1 MLQFALEHLC
11 RLRPNI
17 IPAWSLPKMLDSPFN
32 EEDSELVSAL
42 YRLSKKSPKL
52 VRAHEYAAPSDP
64 SITVTSWKMNEFKY
78 YDVPSPFPT
87 LARGLFTRQLPSE
100 PGEEPRYQIIARG
113 YDKFFNI
120 GEVPWTDW
128 SSMQFH
134 TGPDYT
140 LSLKSNGCIIFIAPI
155 TPSKL
160 IVSSKHALG
169 PLQSVEETHSQ
180 AGHRWLRKHL
190 ADKGKTEEQ
199 LATVLWE
206 KRWTAVAELCDDNF
220 EEHVLAYPPEKAGLH
235 LHGINESHKAF
246 RTLPSSVVSAFAE
259 EWGFIKTPTL
269 MLYSIS
275 EVKTFTDEVAKTGR
289 WNGEP
294 LEGFVVRTQI
304 TDPKPGSTAR
314 DRRPP
319 YPTGSSFFFKVK
331 FDEPYL
337 MYRDW
342 REVTKIL
349 LSAKGPLSEAN
360 IPKSKLKRQ
369 ETQLYVKWVK
379 EEIKTN
385 RAAFS
390 EFNRGKGIISTRE
403 RFLDWMKSK
412 EGVKDLQDLHG
423 RAPQGT
429 KLGKTIIVPVA
440 IPGCGKTAVS
450 VALAHLFGFGH
461 TQSDDVHA
469 KKPAALFIKNVA
481 ALLKDHDVVI
491 ADKNNHLRQHRE
503 ALQEVASKTNPP
515 AGLLALNW
523 SLDKP
528 PAMIHRLCGD
538 RVLSRGDR
546 HQTLRADVETKSHED
561 VIWEFL
567 RSREE
572 LGDNEVDA
580 SIEMEVD
587 DSLDTAVSRA
597 VDGCVQNLGLE
608 KPTQEHIDEAV
619 RIAREY
625 EPKTKT
631 SNKKTTSKK
640 AKGFEPRYFG
650 ILPEFDLHEVIGPR
664 LDEAEEIPEVRKAFW
679 HKLVANKR
687 VTDRPHITI
696 VHRKN
701 LPEQSPVWELCEAL
715 HRMPRPPFFAFNLA
729 YLLWNDRVM
738 ALVVE
743 DFGLATESVG
753 NAGAEASQSGS
764 SLVSQLPHQ
773 TRDLLHV
780 TVGTAD
786 SSIPPVEA
794 MALVEAWKRGNRNGI
809 NSLEIEGLSAR
820 GRIRGLK
827 N

>member
-481 ALLKDHDVVI
+481 ALLKDHDV
-491 ADKNNHLRQHRE
+491 
-503 ALQEVASKTNPP
+503 EVASKTNPP

-640 AKGFEPRYFG
+640 VKGFEPRYFG

-738 ALVVE
+738 ALV
-743 DFGLATESVG
+743 ATESDG
-753 NAGAEASQSGS
+753 NAGVNRGS

-794 MALVEAWKRGNRNGI
+794 MALVEAWKRGDRSGI

-820 GRIRGLK
+820 GLK

>member
-1 MLQFALEHLC
+1 MSE
-11 RLRPNI
+11 
-17 IPAWSLPKMLDSPFN
+17 SPFN
-32 EEDSELVSAL
+32 EEDSRLVSAL

-52 VRAHEYAAPSDP
+52 VRAQEYTAPSDP
-64 SITVTSWKMNEFKY
+64 SITVTSWRMNEFKY

-100 PGEEPRYQIIARG
+100 PGGEPLYQIIARG

-140 LSLKSNGCIIFIAPI
+140 LSVKSNGCIIFIAAV

-160 IVSSKHALG
+160 IVTSKHALG
-169 PLQSVEETHSQ
+169 SLQGVEETHSQ

-190 ADKGKTEEQ
+190 ADRGKTEEQ
-199 LATVLWE
+199 LAATLWE

-220 EEHVLAYPPEKAGLH
+220 EEHVLPYPPEKSGLH
-235 LHGINESHKAF
+235 LHGINETHKAF
-246 RTLPSSVVSAFAE
+246 YTLPSSIVNAFAE

-269 MLYSIS
+269 VLNSIS
-275 EVKTFTDEVAKTGR
+275 EVRAFTDEVAKTGNWR
-289 WNGEP
+289 GEP

-304 TDPKPGSTAR
+304 TDPKPGSTVR

-319 YPTGSSFFFKVK
+319 YPTGSSFLFKVK
-331 FDEPYL
+331 FDEPYM

-349 LSAKGPLSEAN
+349 LSAKGPLIEAN

-390 EFNRGKGIISTRE
+390 EFSKGKGIISTRE

-412 EGVKDLQDLHG
+412 EGAKDLQDLHD
-423 RAPQGT
+423 RAPQGS

-461 TQSDDVHA
+461 TQSDDVHV
-469 KKPAALFIKNVA
+469 KKPAPHFVKNVA

-491 ADKNNHLRQHRE
+491 ADKNNHLRQHRT
-503 ALQEVASKTNPP
+503 ALREVASKMNPP
-515 AGLLALNW
+515 ASLLALNW
-523 SLDKP
+523 SLEKP

-538 RVLSRGDR
+538 RILSRGDK
-546 HQTLRADVETKSHED
+546 HQTLRADAETKSHED

-567 RSREE
+567 RGHEE

-587 DSLDTAVSRA
+587 DSLDAAVSRA
-597 VDGCVQNLGLE
+597 VDGCVQILGLE
-608 KPTQEHIDEAV
+608 KPRQERIDEAV

-625 EPKTKT
+625 APKTKA
-631 SNKKTTSKK
+631 SSKK
-640 AKGFEPRYFG
+640 VKDFEPRYFG
-650 ILPEFDLHEVIGPR
+650 ILPEIDLHGVIGPR
-664 LDEAEEIPEVRKAFW
+664 LHQAEEIPEDKKAFW
-679 HKLVANKR
+679 HQLVANKR
-687 VTDRPHITI
+687 ITNRPHITI
-696 VHRKN
+696 VHRKSVG
-701 LPEQSPVWELCEAL
+701 EQSLVWELCETL
-715 HRMPRPPFFAFNLA
+715 HRMPRPPFFSFNLA

-743 DFGLATESVG
+743 DFRLATESNG
-753 NAGAEASQSGS
+753 SADAEPGQQGS

-773 TRDLLHV
+773 TRDVLHV

-786 SSIPPVEA
+786 PSIPPVEA
-794 MALVEAWKRGNRNGI
+794 KALLEAWKQGNRSGI

-820 GRIRGLK
+820 GRIRGLRD
-827 N
+827 